1 MIFKIGGVINL
12 MNLFDIGGLNLG
24 YLQNINDDD
33 TGKQLKRI
41 RKEHNFSVQD
51 IQHQIGLISAQAIYK
66 WERGQA
72 LPSLDNIVILA
83 KLYEVTLDDLL
94 VIE

>member
-1 MIFKIGGVINL
+1 MGDLPHINV
-12 MNLFDIGGLNLG
+12 DA
-24 YLQNINDDD
+24 
-33 TGKQLKRI
+33 TGKQLKQI

>member
-1 MIFKIGGVINL
+1 MKLFDNGGVTMGDLPHINV
-12 MNLFDIGGLNLG
+12 DAI
-24 YLQNINDDD
+24 
-33 TGKQLKRI
+33 GKQLKRI

-72 LPSLDNIVILA
+72 LPSLGNIVILA

>member
-1 MIFKIGGVINL
+1 MKLFDNGGVTMGDLPHINV
-12 MNLFDIGGLNLG
+12 
-24 YLQNINDDD
+24 DD

>member
-1 MIFKIGGVINL
+1 MKLFDNGGVTMGDLPHINV
-12 MNLFDIGGLNLG
+12 DV
-24 YLQNINDDD
+24 

>member
-1 MIFKIGGVINL
+1 MELFDDGGVTMGDLPHINA
-12 MNLFDIGGLNLG
+12 DA
-24 YLQNINDDD
+24 

-83 KLYEVTLDDLL
+83 RLYEVTLDDLL

>member
-1 MIFKIGGVINL
+1 MGDLPHINV
-12 MNLFDIGGLNLG
+12 DA
-24 YLQNINDDD
+24 
-33 TGKQLKRI
+33 TGKQLKLI

>member
-1 MIFKIGGVINL
+1 MKLFDDGGVTMGDLPHINV
-12 MNLFDIGGLNLG
+12 DA
-24 YLQNINDDD
+24 

-66 WERGQA
+66 WERG
-72 LPSLDNIVILA
+72 
-83 KLYEVTLDDLL
+83 
-94 VIE
+94 

>member
-1 MIFKIGGVINL
+1 MKLFDNGGVTMGDLPHINV
-12 MNLFDIGGLNLG
+12 DA
-24 YLQNINDDD
+24 
-33 TGKQLKRI
+33 TGKL
-41 RKEHNFSVQD
+41 
-51 IQHQIGLISAQAIYK
+51 YK

>member
-1 MIFKIGGVINL
+1 MKLFDNGGVTMVDLPHINV
-12 MNLFDIGGLNLG
+12 DA
-24 YLQNINDDD
+24 
-33 TGKQLKRI
+33 TGKRLKRI

>member
-1 MIFKIGGVINL
+1 MGDLPHINV
-12 MNLFDIGGLNLG
+12 DA
-24 YLQNINDDD
+24 

-41 RKEHNFSVQD
+41 RKEQNFSVQD

>member
-1 MIFKIGGVINL
+1 MGNLPQINV
-12 MNLFDIGGLNLG
+12 DA
-24 YLQNINDDD
+24 
-33 TGKQLKRI
+33 TGKQLKSI

>member
-1 MIFKIGGVINL
+1 MGDLPHINA
-12 MNLFDIGGLNLG
+12 DA
-24 YLQNINDDD
+24 

>member
-1 MIFKIGGVINL
+1 MGDLPYINV
-12 MNLFDIGGLNLG
+12 DAR
-24 YLQNINDDD
+24 
-33 TGKQLKRI
+33 GKQLKRI

>member
-1 MIFKIGGVINL
+1 MKSFDNGGVAMGNLPHINV
-12 MNLFDIGGLNLG
+12 DA
-24 YLQNINDDD
+24 

-83 KLYEVTLDDLL
+83 KLYKVTLDDLL

>member
-1 MIFKIGGVINL
+1 MGDLPHINV
-12 MNLFDIGGLNLG
+12 DA
-24 YLQNINDDD
+24 

-41 RKEHNFSVQD
+41 RKERNFSVQD

-83 KLYEVTLDDLL
+83 KLYKVTLDDLL

>member
-1 MIFKIGGVINL
+1 MGDLPHIN
-12 MNLFDIGGLNLG
+12 FDA
-24 YLQNINDDD
+24 

>member
-1 MIFKIGGVINL
+1 MGDLPHINV
-12 MNLFDIGGLNLG
+12 DA
-24 YLQNINDDD
+24 
-33 TGKQLKRI
+33 TAKQLKRI

-72 LPSLDNIVILA
+72 LPSLDKIVILA

>member
-1 MIFKIGGVINL
+1 MGDLPHINV
-12 MNLFDIGGLNLG
+12 DA
-24 YLQNINDDD
+24 

-41 RKEHNFSVQD
+41 RKAHNYTVQD

>member
-1 MIFKIGGVINL
+1 MGDLPHINV
-12 MNLFDIGGLNLG
+12 DT
-24 YLQNINDDD
+24 

>member
-1 MIFKIGGVINL
+1 MKSFDNGGVAMGDLPHINV
-12 MNLFDIGGLNLG
+12 DA
-24 YLQNINDDD
+24 

-41 RKEHNFSVQD
+41 RKEHNF
-51 IQHQIGLISAQAIYK
+51 SAQAIYK

-83 KLYEVTLDDLL
+83 KLYKVTLDDLL

>member
-1 MIFKIGGVINL
+1 MGDLPHINV
-12 MNLFDIGGLNLG
+12 DA
-24 YLQNINDDD
+24 

-72 LPSLDNIVILA
+72 LPSLDNGEIVQSHSR
-83 KLYEVTLDDLL
+83 
-94 VIE
+94 

>member
-1 MIFKIGGVINL
+1 MGDLPHINV
-12 MNLFDIGGLNLG
+12 DA
-24 YLQNINDDD
+24 

-41 RKEHNFSVQD
+41 RKEHNFSVRD

-72 LPSLDNIVILA
+72 FLRWTIS
-83 KLYEVTLDDLL
+83 
-94 VIE
+94 

>member
-1 MIFKIGGVINL
+1 MKLFDNGGVAMGDLPHINV
-12 MNLFDIGGLNLG
+12 DA
-24 YLQNINDDD
+24 

-41 RKEHNFSVQD
+41 RKERNFSVQD

-83 KLYEVTLDDLL
+83 KLYKVTLDDLL